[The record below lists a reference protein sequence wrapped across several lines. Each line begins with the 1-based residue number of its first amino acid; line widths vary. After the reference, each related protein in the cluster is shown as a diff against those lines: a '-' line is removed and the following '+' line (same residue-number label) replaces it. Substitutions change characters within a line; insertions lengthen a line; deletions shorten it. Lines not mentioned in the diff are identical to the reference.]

1 MVHLVDPDTA
11 ARETADKEP
20 KYSIKQYHYLHKTCT
35 VQEHVD
41 LISKTRKYHRVKV
54 RVWQMS
60 SLRVWFVC
68 GGDGGGG
75 RGLILVESEA
85 VNRWEM
91 PTQQLL
97 ITRESCW
104 FIKTE
109 VTFQNDWV
117 NPPQL
122 QLTPA
127 GQAYKLCAVQR
138 EEQPKETI
146 MNKTAAPGMHRFL
159 SGLRPFLYLKWL

>member
-1 MVHLVDPDTA
+1 MVHHVDPDTA

-35 VQEHVD
+35 VQEHD
-41 LISKTRKYHRVKV
+41 GLISKTRKYHRVKV

-68 GGDGGGG
+68 VGGGG
-75 RGLILVESEA
+75 DEGGGQGLILVESEA

-104 FIKTE
+104 NRSNLSE
-109 VTFQNDWV
+109 WLGQ
-117 NPPQL
+117 P
-122 QLTPA
+122 TPTTA
-127 GQAYKLCAVQR
+127 HTSRPSIQALCCSER
-138 EEQPKETI
+138 GTL
-146 MNKTAAPGMHRFL
+146 MNKTAAPCVHGFL
-159 SGLRPFLYLKWL
+159 SGWRPFLYLNDYKNI